1 MNSEVFI
8 LLGVVMRFKFL
19 SLLAALLL
27 VSACATEPE
36 ESGKSMGKG
45 ASASASSSS
54 GPAAAAPAMGASPGT
69 KEDFVVNVGDRV
81 FFDRDKSDIKAD
93 SVATLNKQATWLER
107 YSRVTIAIQGHCDE
121 RGTREYNL
129 ALGNRRA
136 AAVKDYLVS
145 RGIAANR
152 IDIISYGKERPAVL
166 GSNEWAWAQNRRG
179 VTVIRGGTSS

>member
-36 ESGKSMGKG
+36 ESAKSSGKG
-45 ASASASSSS
+45 ASASAPSSSA
-54 GPAAAAPAMGASPGT
+54 PAAAAPAVGPGAGT

-81 FFDRDKSDIKAD
+81 FFDFDKSDIKTDAV
-93 SVATLNKQATWLER
+93 STLNKQATWLER
-107 YSRVTIAIQGHCDE
+107 YSRVTITIQGHCDE

-152 IDIISYGKERPAVL
+152 IEIISYGKERPAVL